1 MSVVEKH
8 APGSFCWV
16 ELGTTDAKAAKA
28 FYSALFGWQPNDMPM
43 GPAGVYTMLQVNGK
57 DIGALYELDKNM
69 LEMGVPTHWMQ
80 YIAVANA
87 DDTAARVKYLGG
99 QVMKEPF
106 DVFDA
111 GRMAVMEDPTGAMFA
126 IWQANRSIGAQIA
139 GELNTHCWSDLSSKD
154 RSRAQEFYTDLFGWE
169 PRNQQDAPHQYT
181 EIWNQGRPIG
191 GMLQIEKD
199 WGNVPSHWMP
209 YFSVAD
215 CDATAVKAKESG
227 ASLIV
232 PPTDIA
238 KVGRF
243 SIVKDPQG
251 AVFAVIHLIGAQ

>member
-1 MSVVEKH
+1 MGIVEKH

-28 FYSALFGWQPNDMPM
+28 FYSALFGWRPNDIPM

-80 YIAVANA
+80 YIAVASA

-99 QVMKEPF
+99 TVEKEPF
-106 DVFDA
+106 DVMDA
-111 GRMAVMEDPTGAMFA
+111 GRMAVLTDPTGAMFA
-126 IWQANRSIGAQIA
+126 IWQANRSIGAQIT
-139 GELNTHCWSDLSSKD
+139 GEFNTHCRSDLSSRD
-154 RSRAQEFYTDLFGWE
+154 RARAQEFYTDLFGWE

-191 GMLQIEKD
+191 GMMQIEKD

-209 YFSVAD
+209 YFSVAG
-215 CDATAVKAKESG
+215 CDAIADKAKELG
-227 ASLIV
+227 ASLMV

-243 SIVKDPQG
+243 SIINDPQG
-251 AVFAVIHLIGAQ
+251 AVFAVIHLTGVQ